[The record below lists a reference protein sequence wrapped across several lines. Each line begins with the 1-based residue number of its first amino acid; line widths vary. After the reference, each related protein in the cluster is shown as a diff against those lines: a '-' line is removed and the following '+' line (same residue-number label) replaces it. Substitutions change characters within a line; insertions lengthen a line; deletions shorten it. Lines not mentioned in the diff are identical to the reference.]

1 MIRQKSKKCLKS
13 IETLFRMVCNA
24 EAVLDFYFL
33 MGILI
38 KSWLGVEVAFN
49 GKFSVCY

>member
-1 MIRQKSKKCLKS
+1 
-13 IETLFRMVCNA
+13 
-24 EAVLDFYFL
+24 

-49 GKFSVCY
+49 GKFSACYQIYNIEI

>member
-1 MIRQKSKKCLKS
+1 
-13 IETLFRMVCNA
+13 MVCNA

-49 GKFSVCY
+49 GKFHAWLITIHVG